1 MVSYLSIELFDIGM
15 PVVRTNGRA
24 YGHVITKISRMD
36 GSLNFLRYGA
46 PLSRAS
52 CARGAL
58 LLMEI
63 VGESSMTPLLTT
75 LTSQKSLSPVPI

>member
-15 PVVRTNGRA
+15 AVVPTNGRA

-36 GSLNFLRYGA
+36 GSPNFLRYGA

-52 CARGAL
+52 CAR
-58 LLMEI
+58 
-63 VGESSMTPLLTT
+63 
-75 LTSQKSLSPVPI
+75 